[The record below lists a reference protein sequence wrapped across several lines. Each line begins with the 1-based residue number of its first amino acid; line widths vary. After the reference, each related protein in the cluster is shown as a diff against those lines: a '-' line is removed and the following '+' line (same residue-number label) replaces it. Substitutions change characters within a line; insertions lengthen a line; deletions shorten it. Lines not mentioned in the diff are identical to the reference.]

1 MLKSQLFV
9 SIIEAQKSQ
18 RLLVYVSLEEIL
30 LSVIKIFLL
39 GRSITANCNFMAN
52 FPILEE
58 SEFRPL
64 VKMTPG
70 DSGDDARGTV

>member
-1 MLKSQLFV
+1 MFGNGG
-9 SIIEAQKSQ
+9 
-18 RLLVYVSLEEIL
+18 IL

-39 GRSITANCNFMAN
+39 GISITANCNFMAN

>member
-1 MLKSQLFV
+1 MFG
-9 SIIEAQKSQ
+9 
-18 RLLVYVSLEEIL
+18 RGGIL

-39 GRSITANCNFMAN
+39 GITANCNFMAN